1 MSKKILF
8 NLFFILLIYCNS
20 FSQILIN
27 QSKPLA
33 SLCTD
38 VVLSN
43 NSQIAYITNINGELM
58 FIDLTTMNIT
68 KTLKEHEG
76 FIKSLVID
84 NKNRLYT
91 AGGDKMIIQWDAT
104 TGNVINKIHTP
115 HFNKI
120 NDIAISKNG
129 KFLATASEDKSVL
142 VYWADSLVFYKK
154 IIPNSSAV
162 ACVSISPYNEWI
174 VSGGWD
180 YKIVFTSLK
189 NDNSFIMDGHK
200 GAVLDIDFTPDG
212 KYLLSGSDDH
222 TAMLWDV
229 ENRKAIAT
237 FKTNGSVNNVECFF
251 DNRYAAVA
259 DMAGYIY
266 IININKKEKVTE
278 KKIVNGSIESIYL
291 SYPTGWLGVVG
302 GDKKLYIYNMNQFIL
317 DSCYSANIREFDS
330 LAAPKQLMETE
341 QQYIARQKQ
350 FLARQLAV
358 LNKCYTQATRIRLA
372 QDRTADT
379 LFAMKYHEV
388 QIPIEDIGKYD
399 DKNFILPIK
408 VNGQWY
414 EARIPV
420 QDAQTL
426 ISNFKKAT
434 VLAINRPVVDDNP
447 NEPIYQLINLRLKH
461 PISNKIYPIG
471 QQITPAEDKY
481 LRIYLQLQTKTKTN

>member
-1 MSKKILF
+1 MLKKMLF
-8 NLFFILLIYCNS
+8 TVFFIILIYNS
-20 FSQILIN
+20 FGQVLIK

-33 SLCTD
+33 SLCTG
-38 VVLSN
+38 VVLSSN
-43 NSQIAYITNINGELM
+43 GQFAYITNING
-58 FIDLTTMNIT
+58 DLIFMDLISMNIT
-68 KTLKEHEG
+68 KTLTEHEG
-76 FIKSLVID
+76 FIKSIVID

-120 NDIAISKNG
+120 NDLAISNNG
-129 KFLATASEDKSVL
+129 KFLATGSEDKSVL
-142 VYWADSLVFYKK
+142 VYWADSLVLYKK

-162 ACVSISPYNEWI
+162 ACVSISPYNEW
-174 VSGGWD
+174 VASGGWD
-180 YKIVFTSLK
+180 YKIVFSSLK
-189 NDNSFIMDGHK
+189 NEETFILNGHN

-222 TAMLWDV
+222 TAMLWDI
-229 ENRKAIAT
+229 ENKKAIAT
-237 FKTNGSVNNVECFF
+237 FRTYGSVNNVKCFF

-266 IININKKEKVTE
+266 IINLQKKEKVTE
-278 KKIVNGSIESIYL
+278 KKIVNDSIESIYL

-302 GDKKLYIYNMNQFIL
+302 GDKKLYVYNMNQFIL
-317 DSCYSANIREFDS
+317 DSCYSANISEFDS

-341 QQYIARQKQ
+341 QQYNARQKQ

-358 LNKCYTQATRIRLA
+358 LNKCYSQATRIRLA
-372 QDRTADT
+372 QARTADT

-399 DKNFILPIK
+399 DKTFILPIK

-414 EARIPV
+414 EAKIPV
-420 QDAQTL
+420 KDAQTL
-426 ISNFKKAT
+426 ITNFNKAS
-434 VLAINRPVVDDNP
+434 VSAINRPIVDDNP
-447 NEPIYQLINLRLKH
+447 NEPIYQLINLKLKH

-471 QQITPAEDKY
+471 KQITPVEDKY
-481 LRIYLQLQTKTKTN
+481 LRIYLQLQTKIKTN